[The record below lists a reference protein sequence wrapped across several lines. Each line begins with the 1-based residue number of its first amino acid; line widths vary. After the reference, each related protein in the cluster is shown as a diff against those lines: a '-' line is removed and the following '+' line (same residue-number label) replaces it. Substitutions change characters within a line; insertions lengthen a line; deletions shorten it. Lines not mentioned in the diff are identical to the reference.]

1 MGTVKAKGWSL
12 LVRYGGVI
20 DGLIA
25 QRVNARESDL
35 KTRNPHRGASEMR

>member
-12 LVRYGGVI
+12 LVRDGGVI

-25 QRVNARESDL
+25 QRVNARESGPEI
-35 KTRNPHRGASEMR
+35 RNPHGGASEMR